1 MTRGEFLGEL
11 RAGLTGLRQQ
21 DIEDI
26 IADYESHFADG
37 RAAGR
42 SDDDVA
48 RALGDPVRLARELRV
63 EAGFKRWQDER
74 STRNLAGVVLAL
86 LGLATIDFMLLLPAA
101 GTIIAIFL
109 GFALAVLGFCIGG
122 VVLLISLLPI
132 GFLADLGSQL
142 GRGLAGAGLIAGGI
156 GGGALFVIVVEWTA
170 RMLVKYARLHYRLLT
185 TAAQSV

>member
-42 SDDDVA
+42 SEQEVA
-48 RALGDPVRLARELRV
+48 AALGDPARLARELRV
-63 EAGFKRWQDER
+63 EAGFRRWQDQK
-74 STRNLAGVVLAL
+74 SAGNLAGIVIAL

-101 GTIIAIFL
+101 GTVIGIFV
-109 GFALAVLGFCIGG
+109 GFAA
-122 VVLLISLLPI
+122 VVLALFVCGIMLLVSLLPI
-132 GFLADLGSQL
+132 GFLADIGSL
-142 GRGLAGAGLIAGGI
+142 AGRALAGAGLIAGGI
-156 GGGALFVIVVEWTA
+156 GGGALFILLVEWLA

-185 TAAQSV
+185 SATQAV